1 MEGEDESLAAA
12 GVWVLVTSTAHE
24 YFVPGPLLRRLCC
37 CVDGDGWRAVLAAD
51 VGMLIARVGAG
62 GGSSSSDAAGIEAGC
77 EGTFLIRTLVGRRS
91 SLMGT
96 VTEGR
101 FPIAEYR
108 EMGKLKIVEVDV
120 VADECCVEAE
130 PNSRVP
136 EEEVVDEDRFVLRAP
151 THKCSPE
158 LRGDEENSLPLS

>member
-1 MEGEDESLAAA
+1 MVTAVQAVTAGRPDMAIVEGEDESLA

-37 CVDGDGWRAVLAAD
+37 CADGLGGDDWRAVLTAD
-51 VGMLIARVGAG
+51 EGMLIARVGAG
-62 GGSSSSDAAGIEAGC
+62 GGSSSSDAAGMEAGC

-101 FPIAEYR
+101 FPIPSIAR
-108 EMGKLKIVEVDV
+108 WGSRRLLK
-120 VADECCVEAE
+120 
-130 PNSRVP
+130 
-136 EEEVVDEDRFVLRAP
+136 
-151 THKCSPE
+151 
-158 LRGDEENSLPLS
+158 